1 VGQASNS
8 TKILPPKSSE
18 DLTHQERVVI
28 KLTPSGT
35 TAEGNVSPKN
45 VKVKVGTTV
54 VWENMLPEKVYVQS
68 KPDENHYEG
77 ELLNGS
83 YFFPGES
90 REEKLDKIGT
100 FIYDGSNG
108 FGSYYVRGAIT
119 VVENATEE
127 KTVPIES
134 IDNRTQFM
142 TNDDMSVHS
151 ALQSYSNNKLGI
163 SLNHPTDWEVAYLK
177 NGIQFIKEKNGV
189 YVEVRKHNLE
199 SLGVPLKQYV
209 GDYIKD
215 RSSSR
220 EDFKLLNITETT
232 ISGNLP
238 AYKAIYT
245 FLKTENQ
252 NDFTTGGTTNKILR
266 IWTFAQDNAYL
277 VAYVADKDKYDLY
290 LPIAEKI
297 IASIE
302 YIPIQSND
310 KSEEEEGDSSDS
322 EKKDNNSDS
331 KDEDDDSKDEDD
343 DSKDEDD
350 DSKDEDDFEDT
361 NGDGDIDCKDTD
373 RRNFEVGPGDPGNL
387 DGDGDGIGCEED

>member
-1 VGQASNS
+1 MES
-8 TKILPPKSSE
+8 
-18 DLTHQERVVI
+18 
-28 KLTPSGT
+28 
-35 TAEGNVSPKN
+35 
-45 VKVKVGTTV
+45 
-54 VWENMLPEKVYVQS
+54 
-68 KPDENHYEG
+68 DEYNN
-77 ELLNGS
+77 LLNNS
-83 YFFPGES
+83 NQNSDSLSQKQEQQAPFDSEFS
-90 REEKLDKIGT
+90 
-100 FIYDGSNG
+100 GSNE
-108 FGSYYVRGAIT
+108 T
-119 VVENATEE
+119 
-127 KTVPIES
+127 
-134 IDNRTQFM
+134 
-142 TNDDMSVHS
+142 
-151 ALQSYSNNKLGI
+151 QSYSNSKLGI
-163 SLNHPTDWEVAYLK
+163 NLKHPADWDLANLK

-277 VAYVADKDKYDLY
+277 VAYVADKDKYDMY

-302 YIPIQSND
+302 YIPIQGND
-310 KSEEEEGDSSDS
+310 NFEEEEDDSSDS
-322 EKKDNNSDS
+322 EKEDNNSDS
-331 KDEDDDSKDEDD
+331 KDEGDDSKDEDEDKEDCD
-343 DSKDEDD
+343 DSYPDVCIPSPPPDLDCGEISEEGFKVKGSDPHR
-350 DSKDEDDFEDT
+350 F
-361 NGDGDIDCKDTD
+361 DGD
-373 RRNFEVGPGDPGNL
+373 E
-387 DGDGDGIGCEED
+387 DGIGCE